1 MFKNLVNYLISSI
14 VATAIL
20 HAGGV
25 DAFSTTFDFD
35 IEGGTIQDGDAID
48 FTFTDFTIDVGNL
61 TSSTTQIQLQLNE
74 ITGSDG
80 SYLSELELFLI
91 SPTNHTL
98 TVAQLLTGNTLEN
111 TTLLD
116 GNNLTNID
124 LGIAPYTGEF
134 APSGEFG
141 FAQESNVSTFADF
154 NSSDPNGTWTLRIY
168 DTLPGNT
175 GTFSGGT
182 LILSTDST
190 SDSVPE
196 PLTILGSVTALGF
209 GVLLKRQSSR
219 KPNKR

>member
-1 MFKNLVNYLISSI
+1 MFKNLVHSLISAI

-35 IEGGTIQDGDAID
+35 IEGGTIQDGDAIG
-48 FTFTDFTIDVGNL
+48 FTFTDFTVDVGNL
-61 TSSTTQIQLQLNE
+61 TSSTTQIQLHLNE
-74 ITGSDG
+74 ITGSDA
-80 SYLSELELFLI
+80 SYLSELELFLV
-91 SPTNHTL
+91 SPNNQVLTL
-98 TVAQLLTGNTLEN
+98 AQLLQGNTLEN
-111 TTLLD
+111 TTLVD

-141 FAQESNVSTFADF
+141 IAQDSNMSTFADF

-190 SDSVPE
+190 SDPVPE
-196 PLTILGSVTALGF
+196 PLTILGSVTAFSF
-209 GVLLKRQSSR
+209 GILLKQQSSK
-219 KPNKR
+219 KPNQR